1 MKKYAL
7 QEQGN
12 TKKKHLTK
20 KKEQIK
26 RSGFSQKVVTIIK
39 EEISSCFVE
48 NKVSD
53 IEQITRL

>member
-26 RSGFSQKVVTIIK
+26 RSGFS
-39 EEISSCFVE
+39 
-48 NKVSD
+48 
-53 IEQITRL
+53 

>member
-1 MKKYAL
+1 MECTGNQHVTSKILLNNLMKKYAL

-26 RSGFSQKVVTIIK
+26 RSGFS
-39 EEISSCFVE
+39 
-48 NKVSD
+48 
-53 IEQITRL
+53 